1 MENKNLL
8 RKCQTEDC
16 DGKAKIISIE
26 YNYYG
31 DVKEIDIDGVS
42 AVEKRICNKCGIDW
56 YSLYT
61 VIESKRASTIQKI
74 AIESLE
80 DIRGYKYD
88 QLSISALGEVLDI
101 NTLTQDEA
109 DKIIEYGNNL
119 DRKNQN

>member
-1 MENKNLL
+1 MKNKNLL

-16 DGKAKIISIE
+16 DGTAKILSIE
-26 YNYYG
+26 YIYCG
-31 DVKEIDIDGVS
+31 DVEEIDIDGVN

-74 AIESLE
+74 AIDALQYV
-80 DIRGYKYD
+80 GYKYD
-88 QLSISALGEVLDI
+88 QLSIGALGEVRHID
-101 NTLTQDEA
+101 TLTQYEA
-109 DKIIEYGNNL
+109 SKIIEYGNNL

>member
-1 MENKNLL
+1 MIVGNIKP
-8 RKCQTEDC
+8 
-16 DGKAKIISIE
+16 
-26 YNYYG
+26 
-31 DVKEIDIDGVS
+31 VS

-101 NTLTQDEA
+101 DALTQDEA